1 VTVFLFHLLFLG
13 FAADFAAAQGVV
25 KLIKNDHV
33 HGYFRFCLN
42 PHLRAAGQR
51 LIRAVDHGTRPMDH
65 DFVAL
70 AVFFIRFDCEDGQ
83 VGALLRWR
91 GCCAD

>member
-1 VTVFLFHLLFLG
+1 MYVYLG
-13 FAADFAAAQGVV
+13 F
-25 KLIKNDHV
+25 
-33 HGYFRFCLN
+33 RFN

-83 VGALLRWR
+83 VGPL
-91 GCCAD
+91 GVGADVVLINVDSSFHLAHSLG